1 MDKTKVKTK
10 AKVKSLLY
18 HEAVGRRKSAIS
30 RVRLY
35 VPGKEKSMLLEG
47 NKASIGN
54 IFINK
59 KPITT
64 LFAADHE
71 KVRYLEPLLLTKS
84 DERFIISAHIRGG
97 GRSAQLDAFIHSIS
111 RALEKVDEG
120 FRPVLKQAG
129 LLTRDARIR
138 ERRKV
143 GTGGKARRQKQSPKR

>member
-1 MDKTKVKTK
+1 MAKG
-10 AKVKSLLY
+10 KVKSNQY
-18 HEAVGRRKSAIS
+18 YEAVGRRKSAIS

-35 VPGKEKSMLLEG
+35 VPGKEKSMSLEG
-47 NKASIGN
+47 NKATVGN

-59 KPITT
+59 KPVNS
-64 LFAADHE
+64 LFASDHE

-84 DERFIISAHIRGG
+84 DERFIVSAHIRGG

-120 FRPVLKQAG
+120 YRPVLKQAG